1 MLAVG
6 AHVVFEGRSWQVVG
20 VLGQQVRLVDEQG
33 GTATL
38 LANYLF
44 AADDFALV
52 GERPAGVP
60 QWGLFATVPLREQE
74 RALAWQRHIREV
86 ETGRLEVA
94 GELGREPRPEYDPAT
109 RTLAQRELAKAQEL
123 TAVGFGRISRTT
135 VQRMRLEYR
144 KKGLWGLVDHR
155 STRTHSP
162 TGRADERVVA
172 AVLEAMRRQRGRSKG
187 TVKGLRQ
194 LTEQVLEERHGSGPG
209 GVRVPPMATFY
220 RLVNV
225 LADPGEHLGSPART
239 VSGPARPFRPTQV
252 LRPGEQVM
260 LDTTR
265 LDVFAVFDNGTVSRP
280 ELTIAL
286 DVASRSILAAVLRP
300 HSTKGVD
307 AALLLAEM
315 AAPHPVRPAWP
326 RVLRMSRAPVPY
338 DLLVDADERLRGV
351 AARPVAVPETVVVDR
366 GRVFVSEA
374 FLAAAQTLGI
384 SVQPAPPRQPA
395 AKGPVERT
403 FGSIN
408 SLFCQ
413 HVAGHT
419 GASPARRGAGAESE
433 AMWSVAQL
441 QDLLDEW
448 IAVEWQN
455 RPHEGLR
462 HPSMPAVAL
471 SPNEM
476 WGTLLGICGHVPV
489 PLSGTDYVE
498 LLPVVWKSITERGIR
513 IDHRTYDD
521 HCLDPLRGRPSGVGA
536 QRGRWEVHHNPHDL
550 RQVWV
555 RLPDGGFAAVP
566 WVHGEYVHRPLG
578 DDLWQHLKETV
589 QRRGGREQHEAD
601 LAQALADLLLRVRTG
616 EANARERHLASRQ
629 ASLAL
634 PDDLGANAAEVSAAR
649 RGVEAQAGAE
659 GALGGLVRPRRGR
672 TERDPSSARSSRT
685 LPSSAADSGVGGR
698 PDRSAQRGDP
708 DGMPWPDDAG
718 VEHLAGP
725 VAAALGETSGGW
737 ERAGGVPVGRRHG
750 SAGPRSVSLPGGPG
764 AGSSAGS
771 SLAGWP
777 GEESLEDL
785 GEDEDDEALGD
796 MAWPDEEEG
805 GFALYDARKEAE
817 LW

>member
-1 MLAVG
+1 MG
-6 AHVVFEGRSWQVVG
+6 AHVVFEGRTWQVVG

-33 GTATL
+33 GAATL

-52 GERPAGVP
+52 GETPAAVP

-94 GELGREPRPEYDPAT
+94 GEPGREPRPEYDPAT

-155 STRTHSP
+155 STRSYSP

-194 LTEQVLEERHGSGPG
+194 LTAQVLDERHGSGS
-209 GVRVPPMATFY
+209 VRVPPMATFY
-220 RLVNV
+220 RLVSV
-225 LADPGEHLGSPART
+225 LADPGERLGSPART
-239 VSGPARPFRPTQV
+239 ASRPARPFRPTQV

-265 LDVFAVFDNGTVSRP
+265 LDVFAVFDNGTVGRP

-300 HSTKGVD
+300 ASTKGVD

-326 RVLRMSRAPVPY
+326 RVLEMSRAPVPY
-338 DLLVDADERLRGV
+338 DLMVDADDRLRGM

-403 FGSIN
+403 FGSVN

-419 GASPARRGAGAESE
+419 GSDPTRRGASAESE
-433 AMWSVAQL
+433 AVWSVAQL

-448 IAVEWQN
+448 ITTEWQN

-476 WGTLLGICGHVPV
+476 WGALLGTCGHVPV
-489 PLSGTDYVE
+489 PLTGTDYVE
-498 LLPVVWKSITERGIR
+498 LLPVVWKPITERGIR

-521 HCLDPLRGRPSGVGA
+521 HCLNPHRGRPSGVGA
-536 QRGRWEVHHNPHDL
+536 QRGRWEVHYNPHDL

-555 RLPDGGFAAVP
+555 RLPNGEFVAVP
-566 WVHGEYVHRPLG
+566 WIHGEYVHRPLG

-589 QRRGGREQHEAD
+589 ERRGGREQHEAD
-601 LAQALADLLLRVRTG
+601 LAQALADLLLRVRAG
-616 EANARERHLASRQ
+616 EASAREQHLASRQ
-629 ASLAL
+629 APLAL
-634 PDDLGANAAEVSAAR
+634 PHDLGADTRTRGGRGDQGRTVQDTASNGSNRFYPGPGSQHGAADPVQRSAGGDRPAEAVTETPGERSGDCGQAAEVP
-649 RGVEAQAGAE
+649 
-659 GALGGLVRPRRGR
+659 LGGLPR
-672 TERDPSSARSSRT
+672 SAGLRAVSRT
-685 LPSSAADSGVGGR
+685 GSRGTDST
-698 PDRSAQRGDP
+698 PDP
-708 DGMPWPDDAG
+708 AG
-718 VEHLAGP
+718 
-725 VAAALGETSGGW
+725 
-737 ERAGGVPVGRRHG
+737 
-750 SAGPRSVSLPGGPG
+750 
-764 AGSSAGS
+764 
-771 SLAGWP
+771 AGWP
-777 GEESLEDL
+777 DEESLDSLGKDDEDL
-785 GEDEDDEALGD
+785 GDDA
-796 MAWPDEEEG
+796 AWTDEEEG

>member
-1 MLAVG
+1 VLAVG

-33 GTATL
+33 GAATL

-52 GERPAGVP
+52 GETPAAVP

-94 GELGREPRPEYDPAT
+94 GERGREPRPEYDPAT

-123 TAVGFGRISRTT
+123 TAVGFGRITRTK

-162 TGRADERVVA
+162 TGRADDQVVA

-194 LTEQVLEERHGSGPG
+194 LTAQVLEERHGPAS
-209 GVRVPPMATFY
+209 VRVPPMATFY

-225 LADPGEHLGSPART
+225 LADPGERPGSPART
-239 VSGPARPFRPTQV
+239 ARGPARPFRPSQV

-265 LDVFAVFDNGTVSRP
+265 LDVFAVFDNGTVGRP

-326 RVLRMSRAPVPY
+326 RVLEMSRAPVPY
-338 DLLVDADERLRGV
+338 DLMVDADDRLRDV
-351 AARPVAVPETVVVDR
+351 AARPVAVPETVVIDR

-419 GASPARRGAGAESE
+419 GASPARRGARAESE

-448 IAVEWQN
+448 IATEWQN

-476 WGTLLGICGHVPV
+476 WGALLGTCGHVPV

-521 HCLDPLRGRPSGVGA
+521 HCLNPFRGELSGVSA

-555 RLPDGGFAAVP
+555 RRPDGRFAAVP
-566 WVHGEYVHRPLG
+566 WIHGEYVHRPMG

-589 QRRGGREQHEAD
+589 QRRGSREQHEAD

-616 EANARERHLASRQ
+616 EANARERHLTSRQ
-629 ASLAL
+629 APLVLPHNPDTDLA
-634 PDDLGANAAEVSAAR
+634 PVPAVRQG
-649 RGVEAQAGAE
+649 QGAE
-659 GALGGLVRPRRGR
+659 AGPDGTRGGRGRPRRSEQG
-672 TERDPSSARSSRT
+672 TVPGG
-685 LPSSAADSGVGGR
+685 SGVGGEGGQAAEVPAGGR
-698 PDRSAQRGDP
+698 PGS
-708 DGMPWPDDAG
+708 
-718 VEHLAGP
+718 
-725 VAAALGETSGGW
+725 AALPGAAE
-737 ERAGGVPVGRRHG
+737 PVGGLPG
-750 SAGPRSVSLPGGPG
+750 SAGPRAVSLPGAPG
-764 AGSSAGS
+764 AGSTAGS
-771 SLAGWP
+771 VRAGWP

-796 MAWPDEEEG
+796 AAWPDEEEG